1 MTWYSFHRRD
11 FISVDLRRQT
21 GLFFFQ
27 PSPAK
32 LLQYLFVL
40 YFYVG
45 SSLSPVRSSSTLR
58 TVIFIFYFSG
68 ITDTFVWALAVE

>member
-40 YFYVG
+40 YFYAG
-45 SSLSPVRSSSTLR
+45 SSLSPVRSSSTFL
-58 TVIFIFYFSG
+58 TVIFIFIFRVSLTLSYG
-68 ITDTFVWALAVE
+68 R

>member
-1 MTWYSFHRRD
+1 MTWFSFHRRD

-27 PSPAK
+27 PSPAE

-40 YFYVG
+40 YFYAG
-45 SSLSPVRSSSTLR
+45 SRLSPVRSSITFL
-58 TVIFIFYFSG
+58 TVIFIFIFRVSLTLSYG
-68 ITDTFVWALAVE
+68 R